1 MAVSTCWL
9 TCCNTT
15 VAGRGALSTYG
26 GSSKEGRR
34 VGVVVMVVLLL
45 VVVLRLTRE
54 DVAAA
59 VSFFVGVVAMVV
71 VVVMR
76 SVLVLLRTRG
86 GEEVDAAA
94 FWSSSLTVASPFAM
108 AARPWRLVDDV
119 SVVVVEVAKALA
131 WPRMMNERDEVEEA
145 GGWGGWK
152 AAVLCRQQ
160 EETQAQASSKGRVQK
175 ALVVVVVILW
185 LCLCAYVVRIANWEG
200 MHLTSPPLSI
210 FLAGPH

>member
-1 MAVSTCWL
+1 
-9 TCCNTT
+9 
-15 VAGRGALSTYG
+15 
-26 GSSKEGRR
+26 

-59 VSFFVGVVAMVV
+59 VSFFVGVVAVVV

-76 SVLVLLRTRG
+76 WVLVRTRG

-94 FWSSSLTVASPFAM
+94 FCSSSLTVASPFAM
-108 AARPWRLVDDV
+108 AARLWRLVDDV

-131 WPRMMNERDEVEEA
+131 WPRMMDERDEVEEA

-152 AAVLCRQQ
+152 AAVLCKQQ
-160 EETQAQASSKGRVQK
+160 EETRAQTSSEERVK
-175 ALVVVVVILW
+175 KTLVVVVVILW
-185 LCLCAYVVRIANWEG
+185 LCLCAYVVRIAI
-200 MHLTSPPLSI
+200 LTSPPLSI
-210 FLAGPH
+210 FLAGPHYFKPPS